1 MVEKPSADGES
12 LIAWGEDGAIAA
24 TAVLAG
30 DAAGERAEAAI
41 LLRGD
46 LKGQGIGWTLLERL
60 VAEARSRGYAV
71 VESLEDRAN
80 HAALQVENDMGFDV
94 APVEDDPT
102 LVWVSKRLR

>member
-1 MVEKPSADGES
+1 M
-12 LIAWGEDGAIAA
+12 AA

-60 VAEARSRGYAV
+60 VAEARSQGYAV

-80 HAALQVENDMGFDV
+80 HGALQVENDMGFDA
-94 APVEDDPT
+94 APLEEEPT
-102 LVWVSKRLR
+102 LIWVSKRLR